1 VMKTSFKETLAYR
14 FDALTASLFSVMRI
28 WLAWLLWKAIYGE
41 KEIIAGYTF
50 PMMLTYYLLITFL
63 SRLARS
69 EGIVWE
75 TAEEVRSGTFNKYI
89 VRPVSH
95 FGYALARSAGKGSFS
110 LLTDSLAFLLWILIF
125 RNSFVPP
132 VGWPE
137 GLQAAGFAALG
148 LFTTLQIHYLT
159 ALISFKTV
167 DIAGPWF
174 FIKNFMDF
182 LTGAFIPLVLLPGVL
197 QKAVSLTPFYYILYY
212 PASLYLGQETEKTGT
227 ALAVILFWNGVFW
240 GLRRLQYRRMLRF
253 YEGVGV

>member
-1 VMKTSFKETLAYR
+1 MWWKKYTAVMKTSFKETLAYR
-14 FDALTASLFSVMRI
+14 FDALTASLLSVMRI

-125 RNSFVPP
+125 RNPLFPP
-132 VGWPE
+132 SDGRKYCRPPDSPLWDCSPPCRS
-137 GLQAAGFAALG
+137 
-148 LFTTLQIHYLT
+148 TT
-159 ALISFKTV
+159 
-167 DIAGPWF
+167 
-174 FIKNFMDF
+174 
-182 LTGAFIPLVLLPGVL
+182 
-197 QKAVSLTPFYYILYY
+197 
-212 PASLYLGQETEKTGT
+212 
-227 ALAVILFWNGVFW
+227 
-240 GLRRLQYRRMLRF
+240 
-253 YEGVGV
+253 